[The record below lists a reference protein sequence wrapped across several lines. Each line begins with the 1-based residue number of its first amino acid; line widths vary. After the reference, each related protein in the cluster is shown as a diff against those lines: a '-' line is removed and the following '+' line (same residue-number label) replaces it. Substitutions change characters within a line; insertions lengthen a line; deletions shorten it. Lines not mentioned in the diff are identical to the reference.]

1 MASKARTVLQK
12 KLNNATPGA
21 REALLG
27 DVIYDLVNAHN
38 DLRAKYLA
46 LLAHVDAG
54 NVTGIGNG
62 NTAAYSPTLP
72 AVLLPEA
79 RPNNA

>member
-1 MASKARTVLQK
+1 MATKVRTALQK

-27 DVIYDLVNAHN
+27 DVIYDLINAHN
-38 DLRAKYLA
+38 DLKTKYLA
-46 LLAHVDAG
+46 LLAHIDTG

-62 NTAAYSPTLP
+62 NTTAYSPTLP
-72 AVLLPEA
+72 PVMLPEA
-79 RPNNA
+79 RSNNT